1 MPPEGGGGEDIP
13 REAEKRAWHH
23 DRASL
28 IASWSGVPPVHCSPR
43 CAWGWGVAWDAGLPH
58 KTLLQ
63 PPNAGTAEP
72 VRVSPPEAVAY
83 LLELR
88 SEVLKQTHKIVGV
101 FFFHRQDALHQA
113 ARGRI

>member
-13 REAEKRAWHH
+13 RGAEKRAWHH

-28 IASWSGVPPVHCSPR
+28 IALWSGVPPVHCSPR

-72 VRVSPPEAVAY
+72 VRVSPPEAMAY
-83 LLELR
+83 LLELSIYCLSVRRRKLRNDLSKLRR
-88 SEVLKQTHKIVGV
+88 S
-101 FFFHRQDALHQA
+101 
-113 ARGRI
+113 